1 VNNKCQY
8 TPKTL
13 TNAEIRQVAKAAV
26 SASEFARI
34 VDDRPKIT
42 GPVGGPWWLF
52 RRKAEPKI
60 HAIPENPWR

>member
-1 VNNKCQY
+1 MNKYQY

-13 TNAEIRQVAKAAV
+13 TNAEARQVAKAAV
-26 SASEFARI
+26 SANEFARM

-52 RRKAEPKI
+52 RRKVEPKTC
-60 HAIPENPWR
+60 AIPENPWR